1 MKKLT
6 HKDYIEPAK
15 PARTEKDVK
24 DKIKTFVGKGSKSY
38 EVIIKEIQKTDNLT
52 NDEIEAQIEE
62 VKLEDDFK
70 KVVEDVEINIK

>member
-15 PARTEKDVK
+15 PKKTVTDVK
-24 DKIKTFVGKGSKSY
+24 EKIKAFVGKGSKSY

-62 VKLEDDFK
+62 IKLEDDFK
-70 KVVEDVEINIK
+70 KVVEDVEAYLK